1 MLPGMI
7 DATDL
12 EIDRLAYE
20 LCGLTE
26 DEVTVVEGLCDVHFE
41 KPE

>member
-1 MLPGMI
+1 MI
-7 DATDL
+7 DATDR
-12 EIDRLAYE
+12 EIDEAGVWS
-20 LCGLTE
+20 CGLTE